1 MQVHYCRFYLVAALA
16 VRGGGV
22 VRKQKYTQYFHGHG
36 HGMHH
41 HHGLKGGVGGRRS
54 AAEVAG
60 RFSYGGWQSWL
71 RAGSA
76 GPHSE

>member
-41 HHGLKGGVGGRRS
+41 HHGLHGSKGGVGGRRS
-54 AAEVAG
+54 AEVAG
-60 RFSYGGWQSWL
+60 RTCW
-71 RAGSA
+71 A
-76 GPHSE
+76 GPRGHISE